1 MQSIQGHLSWTRQ
14 FWISWWHLSTLSL
27 SSADLGDEQ
36 LPVPLPFQDPHMALG
51 SAGVSVSAADRW
63 HRDLTA
69 IFLAFSEIPDNIL
82 RHQGAQVCESL
93 LSALGKAEI
102 CKN

>member
-1 MQSIQGHLSWTRQ
+1 
-14 FWISWWHLSTLSL
+14 
-27 SSADLGDEQ
+27 
-36 LPVPLPFQDPHMALG
+36 MALG
-51 SAGVSVSAADRW
+51 SAEVSVSAADRW